1 MVRLES
7 EFVIIGQGEN
17 ECAIAWILVCAVV
30 ACLVPNQR
38 SVPADLF
45 AEFCLN
51 ESNCIWVQITLFVED
66 VCVELIL

>member
-1 MVRLES
+1 MC
-7 EFVIIGQGEN
+7 QGED
-17 ECAIAWILVCAVV
+17 ECAITWVLVCAVV
-30 ACLVPNQR
+30 VGLVPNQR
-38 SVPADLF
+38 SVAADFF